1 MPGGAAAALERAIE
15 RTPSV
20 TPAGPRLQD
29 WETEQR
35 RCRALPEQVSAVS
48 AGYPR
53 TRTAPCPRY
62 PAGTRRTHCA
72 AVLTARSI
80 TLQLPN
86 GHTDAGLCCFLTA

>member
-35 RCRALPEQVSAVS
+35 RAPPEQVSAVS

-53 TRTAPCPRY
+53 IRTARCPHY
-62 PAGTRRTHCA
+62 PAGTCRMHRA
-72 AVLTARSI
+72 AVPTACSV

-86 GHTDAGLCCFLTA
+86 GHTDVGLCCFLTA

>member
-1 MPGGAAAALERAIE
+1 MPGAATALERAIE
-15 RTPSV
+15 LTPSV

-35 RCRALPEQVSAVS
+35 RALPEQVSAGS

>member
-1 MPGGAAAALERAIE
+1 MPGAATALERAIE
-15 RTPSV
+15 LTPSV

-35 RCRALPEQVSAVS
+35 RALPEQVSAGS

-62 PAGTRRTHCA
+62 PAGTRRTHRA
-72 AVLTARSI
+72 AVLTARSV

-86 GHTDAGLCCFLTA
+86 GRTDAGLSCFLTA